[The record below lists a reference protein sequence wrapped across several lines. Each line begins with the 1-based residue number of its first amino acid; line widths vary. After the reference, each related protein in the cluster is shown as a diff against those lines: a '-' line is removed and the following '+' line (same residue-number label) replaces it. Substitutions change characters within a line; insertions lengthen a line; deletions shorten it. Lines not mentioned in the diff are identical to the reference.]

1 MLFRSSELKRQRM
14 QIEVQIGSIV
24 EAHGKL
30 LDISKEGTK
39 AMDEEDAKLKLLKQ
53 SK

>member
-1 MLFRSSELKRQRM
+1 M
-14 QIEVQIGSIV
+14 QIEVQIGSII
-24 EAHGKL
+24 ETHGKL
-30 LDISKEGTK
+30 LEINKEGTK